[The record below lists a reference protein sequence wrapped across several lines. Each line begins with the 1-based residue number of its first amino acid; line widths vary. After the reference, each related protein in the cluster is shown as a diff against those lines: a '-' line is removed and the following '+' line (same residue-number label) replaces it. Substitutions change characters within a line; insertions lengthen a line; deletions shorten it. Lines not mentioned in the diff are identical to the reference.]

1 MTAQR
6 FLVTGR
12 VQGVGFRWSAVQA
25 AERIGVAGWVRNLPG
40 GEVEALVAGDD
51 DDVERMADW
60 LRQGPPGARVDAV
73 TATPADPADAPRGF
87 ALRR

>member
-25 AERIGVAGWVRNLPG
+25 AERIGVTGWVRNLPS

-51 DDVERMADW
+51 DAVERMADW

-73 TATPADPADAPRGF
+73 SATPVDLADAPRGF